1 MRNDE
6 IVSSQVEKW
15 LRPCTYL
22 PLIYVGT
29 LLHTP
34 SHTLCVSSHIS
45 LRASSASFASWY
57 TSLLTLSLLVS
68 PTNSGNSGT
77 DPSTIHW
84 PIRSLN
90 RGSSSTVAHNTQRN
104 NDQSWRIHIKGRESY
119 NNWEIEGIFLELQDK
134 EVLYIRLVLDYWLFI
149 WHKTTLV
156 EMCILKF
163 WSKIYATSLHY
174 NSYCDLL

>member
-1 MRNDE
+1 MMRFF
-6 IVSSQVEKW
+6 SLQVERW
-15 LRPCTYL
+15 LRPCTY
-22 PLIYVGT
+22 V
-29 LLHTP
+29 P
-34 SHTLCVSSHIS
+34 SSHVCRYTITHSFTHTLCQLPYLPEGFLS
-45 LRASSASFASWY
+45 LLASWY
-57 TSLLTLSLLVS
+57 TPLLTLSLLVS
-68 PTNSGNSGT
+68 STNSGNSGT

-90 RGSSSTVAHNTQRN
+90 RGSSSTVAHNTRRN
-104 NDQSWRIHIKGRESY
+104 NDQSWKIHIIKGRESY

-134 EVLYIRLVLDYWLFI
+134 EVLYICLVLDYWLFI

-163 WSKIYATSLHY
+163 WSKIYATSLHH